1 MSFNTIE
8 TITVDKYKEELL
20 YTNVISDSLLPTQIF
35 FYVWMTKV
43 KLPNRDRIL
52 LDNSTS
58 VKSLKRRK

>member
-20 YTNVISDSLLPTQIF
+20 HTNVISDSLLPTQIF